1 MSALSK
7 IRKEGFSVTLVDGLI
22 GLAPKEKLSDEQR
35 SYLKEH
41 KAAIIEELQRETS
54 ELDLWV
60 DCFTP
65 NGDLLRV
72 KADSPEHALWLA
84 RVNPRPKVTHE
95 AQDLP

>member
-1 MSALSK
+1 MEALNK
-7 IRKEGFSVTLVDGLI
+7 IRLSGFNVTLLDGLI
-22 GLAPKEKLSDEQR
+22 KIEPFSNLSDEQR

-41 KAAIIEELQRETS
+41 KAAIIKELKRETS
-54 ELDLWV
+54 ELDLWI

-95 AQDLP
+95 AQDLS